1 MERKPHS
8 KSTPPD
14 VGDVVVV
21 HGLQG
26 RAELNGQTGTL
37 LSFDAG
43 KGRWAIHLAAET
55 ISIKPGTMECCIR
68 SSPLFTMCSYD
79 DFLRQLSQDGSD

>member
-1 MERKPHS
+1 MERNPYS
-8 KSTPPD
+8 KSTPPV
-14 VGDVVVV
+14 VGDVVLV

-43 KGRWAIHLAAET
+43 QGRWAIQLAAET
-55 ISIKPGTMECCIR
+55 VSAIKPGTITCCLVFFSFAHR
-68 SSPLFTMCSYD
+68 VEL
-79 DFLRQLSQDGSD
+79 L